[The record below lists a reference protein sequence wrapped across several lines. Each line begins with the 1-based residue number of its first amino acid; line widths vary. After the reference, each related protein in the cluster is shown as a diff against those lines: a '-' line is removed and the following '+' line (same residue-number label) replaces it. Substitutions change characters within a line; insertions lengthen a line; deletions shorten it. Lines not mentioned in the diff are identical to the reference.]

1 MTTSTRPARSLTTS
15 SKPSAQLKTL
25 CLTQDDLVRAEFRN
39 DVILAGLDSR
49 LRHPSR
55 HHSRQGSTPD
65 NTRDNWRP

>member
-55 HHSRQGSTPD
+55 HHSTPD